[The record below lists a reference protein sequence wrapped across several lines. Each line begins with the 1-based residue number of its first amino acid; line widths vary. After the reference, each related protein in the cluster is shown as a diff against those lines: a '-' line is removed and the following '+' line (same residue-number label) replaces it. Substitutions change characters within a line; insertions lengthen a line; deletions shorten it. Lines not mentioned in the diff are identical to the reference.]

1 MMVPSVKGQID
12 IRMRVNLQVHRQ
24 AWEQEPPFKLP
35 LNAPLSSASTGS
47 REEARLKVCPTS
59 LQLESIGKA
68 QQRQP
73 HLQYQLENK
82 NLKIKAKLK
91 D

>member
-1 MMVPSVKGQID
+1 MMAPSVKGQVD

-35 LNAPLSSASTGS
+35 LNGPLSSASTGS
-47 REEARLKVCPTS
+47 REEAQLKVCLTR
-59 LQLESIGKA
+59 LKLKSIGKA

-82 NLKIKAKLK
+82 NLEIKAELK
-91 D
+91 V